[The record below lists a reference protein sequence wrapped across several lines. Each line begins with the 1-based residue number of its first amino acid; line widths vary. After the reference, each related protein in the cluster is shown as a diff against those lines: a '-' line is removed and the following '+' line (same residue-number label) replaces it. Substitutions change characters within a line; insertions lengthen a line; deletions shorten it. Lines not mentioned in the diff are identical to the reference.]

1 MGAWARVHIPALM
14 FLHRPLRAE
23 RMDQS
28 ACSSCDGAER
38 ALNSLAARRATSTP
52 DSESWP
58 ELDLDSKLRPSAES
72 LPRPESPSPAGSAL
86 VSESPVAGNQPGA
99 GLARVLV
106 AEAEEGGEEE
116 NLAAS

>member
-1 MGAWARVHIPALM
+1 MFIPVLM

-28 ACSSCDGAER
+28 ACSSCDGAGR
-38 ALNSLAARRATSTP
+38 ALNSLAGSNELAARRATWTP
-52 DSESWP
+52 DSESEP
-58 ELDLDSKLRPSAES
+58 KLDLDSELRPSES
-72 LPRPESPSPAGSAL
+72 VPRPESPSPAGSAL

-99 GLARVLV
+99 GQARVLV